1 MTNESEV
8 GVKKAAELLRQGA
21 TMLEEACPICKM
33 PLFKLKN
40 GDVVCPVHGK
50 VYIVKSDDEEKI
62 VKRNLQLDEI
72 ESILIDGLY
81 LSAKKMKEDPLDSER
96 IIQIIRYLDAL
107 ERLRKIKI
115 NSSE

>member
-72 ESILIDGLY
+72 ENILIDSLY
-81 LSAKKMKEDPLDSER
+81 LSAKKMKDHPLDSER